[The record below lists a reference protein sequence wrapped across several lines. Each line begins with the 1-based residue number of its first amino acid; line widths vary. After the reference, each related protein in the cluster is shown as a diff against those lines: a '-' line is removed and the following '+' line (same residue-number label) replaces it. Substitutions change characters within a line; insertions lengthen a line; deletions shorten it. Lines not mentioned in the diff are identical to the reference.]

1 MPRTLEHLILLHSF
15 KTQLS
20 KYLFKSIF
28 RREFEFYEK
37 KGIKDR
43 ELLAVLQLVFWTYL
57 FSVYTDHK
65 PNLKKKKKKRQNQ
78 QTKHQQLISF
88 LEDNLVITQ
97 SFQHASW

>member
-43 ELLAVLQLVFWTYL
+43 EVLAVLQLVFWTYL

-65 PNLKKKKKKRQNQ
+65 PNLKKKKKKKDKTNKQN
-78 QTKHQQLISF
+78 TS
-88 LEDNLVITQ
+88 N
-97 SFQHASW
+97 